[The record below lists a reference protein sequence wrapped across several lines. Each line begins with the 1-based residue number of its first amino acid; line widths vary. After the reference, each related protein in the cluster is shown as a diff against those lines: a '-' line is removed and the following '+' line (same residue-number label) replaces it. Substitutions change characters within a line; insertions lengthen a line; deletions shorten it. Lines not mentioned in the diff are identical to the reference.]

1 MVVRSAALKTRT
13 FLINP
18 DTVDR
23 LEDNQSID
31 VVERKGR
38 RGWLMLRL
46 AAAHQAEGFGF
57 HSLLLISLAEMTS
70 NRNLALSKFT
80 TLLRSQWHRI
90 LQSASQQ
97 NLPNLQSDIS
107 TCNVTVSQVASKQRE
122 GVVSV

>member
-1 MVVRSAALKTRT
+1 MVVRSTALKTRT

-46 AAAHQAEGFGF
+46 AAAEGFGF
-57 HSLLLISLAEMTS
+57 HSLLLISLAES
-70 NRNLALSKFT
+70 
-80 TLLRSQWHRI
+80 
-90 LQSASQQ
+90 
-97 NLPNLQSDIS
+97 
-107 TCNVTVSQVASKQRE
+107 
-122 GVVSV
+122 